1 MAAGITLA
9 PLAFGAAATLAAAA
23 PTLPL
28 SPTARWLVI
37 GGLALVAVYLL
48 MAAVRCALRL
58 VGLAVLALVAWLAWR
73 WLA

>member
-1 MAAGITLA
+1 MAGSLTLG
-9 PLAFGAAATLAAAA
+9 PLSFGAVAALAAAPPA
-23 PTLPL
+23 LPL
-28 SPTARWLVI
+28 SPTGRWLVI
-37 GGLALVAVYLL
+37 AALALVAVYLL

>member
-1 MAAGITLA
+1 MVGSLTLGPPTSA
-9 PLAFGAAATLAAAA
+9 VAAALAAAA
-23 PTLPL
+23 PSLPL

-37 GGLALVAVYLL
+37 GALALVAVYLL